1 MKSLMIINYNFR
13 SNILLIGIIVIT
25 IVISSISFFLK
36 TEYVINDYDRISITC
51 LAEKGID
58 GKKNRSLS
66 EICGKILMKL
76 LKKLDDNKIYEKE
89 YIDYLVEK
97 RPSIYLKHKNG
108 FMKSGKAYFNF
119 YYKELKNKNEL
130 LYYLKNVISSNKFN
144 LHESLNRIFVSAFL
158 IDTGEINSTE
168 LKLEYPY
175 SILIK
180 HNFF

>member
-1 MKSLMIINYNFR
+1 MKILMLINYNFR

-25 IVISSISFFLK
+25 IVISSSSFFLK
-36 TEYVINDYDRISITC
+36 TEYGINDYDRISITC

-58 GKKNRSLS
+58 GNKNRSLYEACS
-66 EICGKILMKL
+66 RILTKL
-76 LKKLDDNKIYEKE
+76 LEKLDENKIYDKE
-89 YIDYLVEK
+89 FVNYLVER

-130 LYYLKNVISSNKFN
+130 LYYLKNIISSNKFN

-158 IDTGEINSTE
+158 IDKDEINNTE

-175 SILIK
+175 SMLIK
-180 HNFF
+180 HNF